1 MKIVLLS
8 KKTDYCKLA
17 QDYIKANFTNYQI
30 IEGENTNP
38 LPEIEW
44 TCDYL
49 ISFLSPWII
58 PKSILTKAK
67 YAINFH
73 PSPPKYPGIG
83 CYNFAIYDKQTE
95 YGATCHHMATKVDT
109 GSIIRV
115 KFFPMSA
122 QDTVYTLK
130 NRTMD
135 TMVKLFYEIIDLI
148 KNNQPFPTS
157 DLYWLRQPYRR
168 KDLVELC
175 RITKDMSK
183 EEIALRIQAT
193 YFPGAKDLPFIDI
206 DGKKFILA
214 EQ

>member
-17 QDYIKANFTNYQI
+17 QDHIKANFTNYQI
-30 IEGENTNP
+30 IEGENTDP
-38 LPEIEW
+38 LPNIEDS
-44 TCDYL
+44 CDYL

-58 PKSILTKAK
+58 PESILTKAK

-73 PSPPKYPGIG
+73 PAPPKYPGTG
-83 CYNFAIYDKQTE
+83 CYNFAIYDKQTQ

-109 GSIIRV
+109 GNIIDV
-115 KFFPMSA
+115 KFFPLYP

-135 TMVKLFYEIIDLI
+135 NMIQLFYEITNLI
-148 KNNQPFPTS
+148 KNNQPLPVS
-157 DLYWLRQPYRR
+157 DLHWLRQPYKR

-175 RITKDMSK
+175 RIDKNMSQ
-183 EEIALRIQAT
+183 EEISLRIQAT
-193 YFPGAKDLPFIDI
+193 YFPGAKDQPFIEI
-206 DGKKFILA
+206 GGKKFVLQ
-214 EQ
+214 E